1 MGAESDGA
9 VLAGAGVGSVSGDG
23 GSRVWPR
30 YSRQKQVPCYARDS
44 RKTACL
50 GRRALQDTGCFLAG
64 VDGRGFSLESGGK
77 TAAVQ
82 SAAVAAV
89 DKGEGTQRGTVLG
102 VMGGHGSL
110 QKERLDLGFFGEPR
124 GGEAHF

>member
-1 MGAESDGA
+1 MEGAEVGMADA
-9 VLAGAGVGSVSGDG
+9 AG
-23 GSRVWPR
+23 
-30 YSRQKQVPCYARDS
+30 
-44 RKTACL
+44 
-50 GRRALQDTGCFLAG
+50 
-64 VDGRGFSLESGGK
+64 
-77 TAAVQ
+77 